1 MIERV
6 LFAGGGTGGHIFM
19 AVALAREL
27 EKQNPGVEVLFVGAR
42 KGMGNDIVPALGF
55 RFQTLNIGG
64 IKGVGLFRAV
74 VSLLQIPG
82 SLLSSRRMI
91 QEFCPSIMVGLGGYS
106 SGPIM
111 LVGKALG
118 FPALLI
124 EPNVQPGFT
133 NRVLKP
139 WVDAAAVAF
148 EETARWFGNKA
159 RLTGIPVRQE
169 FHEVSSKVSA
179 GGPLCLLVFGGSQ
192 GSSPM
197 NQLVCQALPF
207 LPPTG
212 EIKIVH
218 QTGLTDYSSVKERYK
233 QAGFEAEVIDFIQDM
248 PAYFSGAD
256 LILSRAGASTVAEIA
271 AAGKPSILI
280 PLPHATDDHQR
291 MNARALV
298 QKRAA
303 LSLEET
309 ETTGEELASLLV
321 ELAQTRDRLDQMA
334 QASRELAHPESR
346 TKIIELME
354 EVAGNMPSP
363 GSR

>member
-1 MIERV
+1 MMKRV

-27 EKQNPGVEVLFVGAR
+27 EKRQPGVEVLFVGAR
-42 KGMGNDIVPALGF
+42 RGMGKDIVPALGF
-55 RFQTLNIGG
+55 PFQTLNIGG
-64 IKGVGLFRAV
+64 FKGVGLFRAALT
-74 VSLLQIPG
+74 LLQIPG

-91 QEFCPSIMVGLGGYS
+91 RDFSPSIIVGLGGYS

-111 LVGKALG
+111 LAGRALG
-118 FPALLI
+118 FPGLLI

-133 NRVLKP
+133 NRVLKH

-148 EETARWFGNKA
+148 EETAQWFGNKA

-169 FHEVSSKVSA
+169 FHQLSPKISR

-192 GSSPM
+192 GSTPI
-197 NQLVCQALPF
+197 NQLVCEALPF

-212 EIKIVH
+212 EIEIVH
-218 QTGLTDYSSVKERYK
+218 QTGLSDHFAVKERYQ
-233 QAGFEAEVIDFIQDM
+233 QAGWKAEVIDFIQDM
-248 PAYFSGAD
+248 PAYFARAD
-256 LILSRAGASTVAEIA
+256 LILSRAGASSVAEIS
-271 AAGKPSILI
+271 AAGRPSILI
-280 PLPHATDDHQR
+280 PLPHAADDHQR
-291 MNARALV
+291 INARALV

-303 LSLEET
+303 LSLEEG
-309 ETTGEELASLLV
+309 ETTGEDLAALLT
-321 ELAQTRDRLDQMA
+321 ELAQNRDRLAQMA

-354 EVAGNMPSP
+354 ELT
-363 GSR
+363 GSRDHA